1 MAKPVARETKAHR
14 VPAPRLPGL
23 DDDQI
28 TRLLALLPDVDA
40 VELKVTVPD
49 SDRRPV
55 LAALGV
61 DPLDAEIRQVA
72 FIDTP
77 DLAVLAA
84 GVVIRARRTQH
95 RAADVVVKLRPVA
108 PESVTEEL
116 RADDGFG
123 LELDVSP
130 RGLSCGATLQAE
142 VPDRRLRELLSG
154 RLPVTEIL
162 SAGQRALLADRIP
175 ELLARDDLAVHGP
188 IHVLKRKFLPT
199 GLDLRLVAELWF
211 LPDGSRIFELSTK
224 CKPSAAFQVAAETKH
239 FLATNGVDLNAE
251 QDTKTR
257 TALVA
262 LTAGSESP

>member
-1 MAKPVARETKAHR
+1 MAKPVAREAKAHR
-14 VPAPRLPGL
+14 VPAPRLPSL
-23 DDDQI
+23 ADDQI
-28 TRLLALLPDVDA
+28 TRLLALLPEVDA

-72 FIDTP
+72 FVDTP
-77 DLAVLAA
+77 DLALLGA

-95 RAADVVVKLRPVA
+95 RAADVVVKLRPA
-108 PESVTEEL
+108 DPDWVTDEL
-116 RADDGFG
+116 RSDDGFG
-123 LELDVSP
+123 LELDVSS
-130 RGLSCGATLQAE
+130 RGLSCGAYLQAE
-142 VPDRRLRELLSG
+142 VPDRRVRELLSG

-162 SAGQRALLADRIP
+162 SAGQRALLAERIP
-175 ELLARDDLAVHGP
+175 DQLAREDLAVHGP
-188 IHVLKRKFLPT
+188 VHVLKRKFLPA
-199 GLDLRLVAELWF
+199 GLDRRLVAELWF
-211 LPDGSRIFELSTK
+211 LPDGSRIFELSTR
-224 CKPSAAFQVAAETKH
+224 CRPSAALQVAAETKH

-262 LTAGSESP
+262 LTAGSERP